1 MVLTMNVTKRCKRF
15 TFKLMASLAVFL
27 LLTVSCSKDS
37 SDDTDPNSLNQ
48 YEVELNFDA
57 TKGEIVAN
65 PDQDKYQHGSK
76 VTIKAIAKEGFAFD
90 HWEGINEPNNPVEI
104 ILKEDI
110 NITAVFTDTNN
121 AETKSNLQVQ
131 LTGAYS
137 KDDQLWDFN
146 ADVIDIS
153 KNLFD
158 QGIGNAEISISGTK
172 MICTDTEDGIY
183 KTENLSLNPGDV
195 IDFSIKHSIV
205 GELKYSL
212 TIPPVFTADTN
223 ISGFIKNDTVNM
235 QWQKLTC
242 NEYRLYKLLEGE
254 GTTATIN
261 VQTGEPIV
269 NNSYAIS
276 SESIFNDYV
285 YLYPEPQ
292 FFTLWVCPTNS
303 ISNPE
308 GLAKFSYI
316 ELIGKKS
323 SGITN
328 KKKI

>member
-1 MVLTMNVTKRCKRF
+1 MVLTMNVKKRF
-15 TFKLMASLAVFL
+15 QRFIFKLLASLAVFL
-27 LLTVSCSKDS
+27 LLTVSCNKDS
-37 SDDTDPNSLNQ
+37 SDDTDPNSLKQ

-65 PDQDKYQHGSK
+65 PNQDKYQHGSK
-76 VTIKAIAKEGFAFD
+76 VTIKAIAKEGFTFD
-90 HWEGINEPNNPVEI
+90 HWEGINETNNPVEI

-110 NITAVFTDTNN
+110 NITAVFIDTNN
-121 AETKSNLQVQ
+121 SGTKSNLQVQ
-131 LTGAYS
+131 LTGTYS

-153 KNLFD
+153 KSLFD
-158 QGIGNAEISISGTK
+158 QGIGNAEVLISGKK
-172 MICTDTEDGIY
+172 MECTDAKEGIY
-183 KTENLSLNPGDV
+183 KTDNISLSPGDIV
-195 IDFSIKHSIV
+195 NITIKHPIV
-205 GELKYSL
+205 GELKYSI

-223 ISGFIKNDTVNM
+223 ISGFIKNDTVNL
-235 QWQKLTC
+235 QWQKLNC

-261 VQTGEPIV
+261 IQTAEPIV
-269 NNSYAIS
+269 NNSYSIS
-276 SESIFNDYV
+276 SQSIFNDYF
-285 YLYPEPQ
+285 YLYPKPQ
-292 FFTLWVCPTNS
+292 YFTLWVCPANS
-303 ISNPE
+303 INNPE

-328 KKKI
+328 KKKN